1 MNERDM
7 AVNNRLLEYPIG
19 SHLYGTNTP
28 TSDTD
33 FGGVFVADKR
43 YYTGLG
49 KVEEVDLSVVDKKEN
64 GRNSQDA
71 VDRKFYEVRKFVKLA
86 MENNPNIIEQMFIP
100 TDKLIYS
107 TDVGFYLLQHAHIF
121 PWAGCYDKFI
131 GYAVSQKKKMLV
143 KRDNMQA
150 IIAGITVL
158 KSFNPKVYVAEQM
171 VLVQAR
177 MADFGIEV
185 KDTGQHLQFGDMHV
199 QKNDTFKQAL
209 RKLEERRGKFSGR
222 HNDFVSKYGYD
233 TKFASHLIRLLT
245 EGGELLRTGKLLFPL
260 HNADE
265 ILAIK
270 NGNLTVHEVLEY
282 AEELEDQMR
291 GLKEKTHL
299 PKKPQFDK
307 IEKCLMT
314 VVEMAHEGE

>member
-49 KVEEVDLSVVDKKEN
+49 QVEEVDLSIVDKKEN
-64 GRNSQDA
+64 GRNSEDA

-86 MENNPNIIEQMFIP
+86 MDNNPNIIEQMFIP

-121 PWAGCYDKFI
+121 PWVGCYDKFV
-131 GYAVSQKKKMLV
+131 GYAVSQKKKMII
-143 KRDNMQA
+143 KRDNMSA
-150 IIAGITVL
+150 IEDALDCFKTMD
-158 KSFNPKVYVAEQM
+158 PKEYVAEH
-171 VLVQAR
+171 VKGLEVQG
-177 MADFGIEV
+177 FVTKV
-185 KDTGQHLQFGDMHV
+185 KEQHIQIGDMHV
-199 QKNDTFKQAL
+199 QKNDTFKQAV

-222 HNDFVSKYGYD
+222 HSDFVSKYGYD

-260 HNADE
+260 HNAEE

-282 AEELEDQMR
+282 AEELEDTMR
-291 GLKEKTHL
+291 GLKEKTSL
-299 PKKPQFDK
+299 PKKPQYDK
-307 IEKCLMT
+307 VEKCLMQI
-314 VVEMAHEGE
+314 VEMAHEGE